1 MPTYRKSKSKS
12 KTKTIIKL
20 SDTGISRLDKL
31 PIEIRSQIYDNNYLD
46 IYPIF
51 LEHLKNRLTIR
62 RVHYDIIVYDYD
74 KIIKKLRIKNS
85 DINNFTNLEDK
96 RNFKDFNKKIN
107 KLLNNYLT
115 PVIIE
120 YGEIREIIDTLSV
133 SGNNYHDFEYYLN
146 EINIVESKLIVHI
159 NELNKLLYILKL
171 KYNSSLSP
179 MFISNM
185 NNAINNI
192 NKVTKK
198 LLPLV
203 TNKKNT
209 RYTRSLN
216 NLKKSRDNTRKIR
229 SI

>member
-1 MPTYRKSKSKS
+1 MPISRKSKSKS
-12 KTKTIIKL
+12 KTIIKL

-31 PIEIRSQIYDNNYLD
+31 PIEIRSQIYDNNYLN

-51 LEHLKNRLTIR
+51 LEHLKDRLNIR

-74 KIIKKLRIKNS
+74 KIIKKLKIKNS
-85 DINNFTNLEDK
+85 DIKNFTNLKDK
-96 RNFKDFNKKIN
+96 RNFKDFNKKIDI
-107 KLLNNYLT
+107 LLDKYIT

-120 YGEIREIIDTLSV
+120 YGEIRDIIDTLSV
-133 SGNNYHDFEYYLN
+133 SGNRYHDFEYYLN

-159 NELNKLLYILKL
+159 NKLNKLLYILKL
-171 KYNSSLSP
+171 KFNSSLRP
-179 MFISNM
+179 NVISII

-198 LLPLV
+198 LLPLI
-203 TNKKNT
+203 TNKKIT

-216 NLKKSRDNTRKIR
+216 DLKKSRYNTRKIR

>member
-1 MPTYRKSKSKS
+1 MPTYRKSKS

-133 SGNNYHDFEYYLN
+133 SGNNYHDFDYYLN